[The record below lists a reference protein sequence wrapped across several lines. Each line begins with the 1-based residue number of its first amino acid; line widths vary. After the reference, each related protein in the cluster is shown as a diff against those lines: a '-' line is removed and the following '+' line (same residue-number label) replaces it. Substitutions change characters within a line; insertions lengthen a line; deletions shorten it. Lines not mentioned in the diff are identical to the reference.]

1 MRCWDVLVAAT
12 TSLMAAALSVARSC
26 LAVVLVYGLC
36 YIGIKVAYPVFFLS
50 CNVIVSLTTV
60 PLVMHRRL
68 SYAL

>member
-1 MRCWDVLVAAT
+1 
-12 TSLMAAALSVARSC
+12 MAAALSVARSC

-50 CNVIVSLTTV
+50 CNVIVSLTV
-60 PLVMHRRL
+60 ALVMHRRL